1 MRQVCF
7 QPELQSVDDR
17 LGERPSRSQAVR
29 RRLTA
34 HLRFDGI
41 EAGDPTQSL
50 VRQRR
55 ILRLRNLM
63 ELASRMGSAGGEHDV
78 APYRQPL
85 EAGIAIDVQHSLEV
99 FQMRHRP
106 FRLPSGAKM

>member
-1 MRQVCF
+1 MREVCF

-17 LGERPSRSQAVR
+17 LGERPSRGQAVR

-55 ILRLRNLM
+55 VFGLRDLI
-63 ELASRMGSAGGEHDV
+63 ELASCMGPAGGEHDV

-85 EAGIAIDVQHSLEV
+85 KPA
-99 FQMRHRP
+99 
-106 FRLPSGAKM
+106 